1 MKETHSVES
10 VTNCAW
16 CSISG
21 VEVVKVGSRGRA
33 LRLAAVLTGIVLL
46 INGSARGTDDLWPF
60 GPMSQYA
67 QTVPDDASIDYTRI
81 AALNDTGATVDVPLN
96 IEGAGVAR
104 AEIEAR
110 TGEIVADPSL
120 LQSVADGWARKHP
133 DEPAYVRLEL
143 IRDTTTLVDGKVS
156 GPPAS
161 KVLATWQVRR

>member
-1 MKETHSVES
+1 MEAVR
-10 VTNCAW
+10 
-16 CSISG
+16 
-21 VEVVKVGSRGRA
+21 VGRRGRVV
-33 LRLAAVLTGIVLL
+33 RLVVVLAGIALL

-81 AALNDTGATVDVPLN
+81 SALDDTGATVDVPLN

-143 IRDTTTLVDGKVS
+143 IRDTTTLVDGRVS
-156 GPPAS
+156 GPPKS
-161 KVLATWQVRR
+161 TVLATWQVRR

>member
-1 MKETHSVES
+1 MT
-10 VTNCAW
+10 
-16 CSISG
+16 I
-21 VEVVKVGSRGRA
+21 VEVTRVGSRGRVV
-33 LRLAAVLTGIVLL
+33 RLVVVLAGIVLL

-81 AALNDTGATVDVPLN
+81 SALDDTGATVDVPLN

-110 TGEIVADPSL
+110 SGEIVANPAL

-133 DEPAYVRLEL
+133 DEPKYLKLEL
-143 IRDTTTLVDGKVS
+143 IRDTTTLVEGKVS
-156 GPPAS
+156 GPPTS
-161 KVLATWQVRR
+161 KVLAVWQVRR